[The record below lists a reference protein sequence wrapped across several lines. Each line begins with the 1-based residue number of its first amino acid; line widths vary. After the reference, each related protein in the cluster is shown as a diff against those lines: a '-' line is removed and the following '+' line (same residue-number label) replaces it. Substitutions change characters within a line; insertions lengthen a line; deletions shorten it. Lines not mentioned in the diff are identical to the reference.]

1 MKPAAVSAAIQ
12 GAIKYPTRLI
22 DPGALRAL
30 ADLAAEYLGAH
41 ARAARSDMEIGGAT
55 RSLRATEAAL
65 REALGDVR
73 GRPPEPDWSSM
84 PGVPMRPVC
93 AADPSSELRLVPAD
107 LPAPPLGAKE
117 RILASTLMQSRAEIA
132 VKTARAVL
140 RVAPAYRSDD
150 LGSPPDVAI
159 ATLAAG
165 LLTAES
171 HAELLAVQERL
182 SAQFAEQ
189 IEIQRR
195 AFADDQLRVRL
206 ADMIVDTSIDV
217 EIRRALR
224 RLLEGV

>member
-132 VKTARAVL
+132 VKTARAAL
-140 RVAPAYRSDD
+140 RGTLAYRDD

-171 HAELLAVQERL
+171 HAELLAGQERL